1 MNYISKIL
9 DKEYKIKLLEKE
21 GTQVI
26 AEIDGESIP
35 IQLTEIDGSHSFSAL
50 VGNTS
55 YNLEIRRNGNSN
67 LLYYNGMALESN
79 VEDERMA
86 LLKKSMSQSSVNVVD
101 KLIKAPMPGLI
112 VAIEVETGQHIKK
125 GDGVIIIEAMKMEN
139 EIKAPYDAIIKEINI
154 VEKQAVEKNQVL
166 VIFE

>member
-1 MNYISKIL
+1 M
-9 DKEYKIKLLEKE
+9 
-21 GTQVI
+21 
-26 AEIDGESIP
+26 
-35 IQLTEIDGSHSFSAL
+35 
-50 VGNTS
+50 
-55 YNLEIRRNGNSN
+55 
-67 LLYYNGMALESN
+67 YYNGMALESN